1 MFSVQAARLGIQVN
15 THHQWILEK
24 KVNKQKI
31 ADESKVF
38 LEYYDTKKPC
48 ERTKEEVV
56 SYYLPVNLCPGLY
69 SSFYLGFLFYK
80 SRVFLPSEPPA
91 ILYHY

>member
-1 MFSVQAARLGIQVN
+1 MDAG
-15 THHQWILEK
+15 K

-48 ERTKEEVV
+48 ERMKEEVV

-69 SSFYLGFLFYK
+69 SSF
-80 SRVFLPSEPPA
+80 
-91 ILYHY
+91 

>member
-38 LEYYDTKKPC
+38 LEYYDTKKTVRANEGRSGLVLFTC
-48 ERTKEEVV
+48 QFV
-56 SYYLPVNLCPGLY
+56 SRIIQQFLLRFPFLQK
-69 SSFYLGFLFYK
+69 SSFFY
-80 SRVFLPSEPPA
+80 F
-91 ILYHY
+91 